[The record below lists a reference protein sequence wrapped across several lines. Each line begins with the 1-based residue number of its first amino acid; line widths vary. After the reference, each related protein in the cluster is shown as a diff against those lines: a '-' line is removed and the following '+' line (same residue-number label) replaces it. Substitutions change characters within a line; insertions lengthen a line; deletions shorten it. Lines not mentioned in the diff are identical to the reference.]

1 MADRQDLTGKWI
13 TKREAADWVPVSLRT
28 INAWIARNLV
38 QWQYTA
44 GGAVRIW
51 EPSLWRPDQ
60 PRRAA
65 PGRPFAAANLEVRTQ
80 N

>member
-60 PRRAA
+60 PRREA
-65 PGRPFAAANLEVRTQ
+65 PGRPFTAAN
-80 N
+80 